1 MLNFAKVPFRN
12 ERLPRLIYGLAVT
25 ALVVATLIHGIT
37 LTRYLLREQE
47 ELDVKVAELEA
58 KFADLR
64 NKLNLAETEL
74 NSKTDAVRTER
85 IRFLSDIYRQKS
97 FPWTGLFNKLETL
110 TPPGV
115 RIASISPGEP
125 GDEVGEIEVNIQ
137 VVGRTL
143 GDVLEMV
150 KRLEA
155 DQLFTTVL
163 PLRES
168 ENDREG
174 GGGIAAAL
182 TLQYL
187 RSRAELPPAPALPAV
202 GAVEEEMEDDSAL
215 PPGEESPPDI
225 PKPTGAEIP

>member
-12 ERLPRLIYGLAVT
+12 ERLPQLIYGLAVT
-25 ALVVATLIHGIT
+25 AMVVATLIHGVT
-37 LTRYLLREQE
+37 LTRYLMREQE
-47 ELDVKVAELEA
+47 ELDVKVEELEA
-58 KFADLR
+58 EFDELET
-64 NKLNLAETEL
+64 KLNRAETEL
-74 NSKTDAVRTER
+74 SSKTNDVRTER
-85 IRFLSDIYRQKS
+85 TRFLSGVYQQKS

-110 TPPGV
+110 IPPGV

-125 GDEVGEIEVNIQ
+125 GDEVGEIEVNLQ

-150 KRLEA
+150 KRLET

-168 ENDREG
+168 ENAQDG
-174 GGGIAAAL
+174 GDIAAAL

-187 RSRAELPPAPALPAV
+187 PSRSEPPSGRAPPEDAT
-202 GAVEEEMEDDSAL
+202 VEPVAT
-215 PPGEESPPDI
+215 P
-225 PKPTGAEIP
+225 